1 MLGGEALELGIA
13 IPQQRYVYIGVPALA
28 TWFDYRTFSGL
39 AAVLLA
45 WPWIDYFPSSLLLLG
60 IFLNALIIY
69 FVLAV
74 VAGAV
79 RR

>member
-39 AAVLLA
+39 AAVLL

-60 IFLNALIIY
+60 IFLDALIIY

>member
-1 MLGGEALELGIA
+1 M
-13 IPQQRYVYIGVPALA
+13 
-28 TWFDYRTFSGL
+28 
-39 AAVLLA
+39 LA